1 MEKAIKLVA
10 LDLDGTLLRPDK
22 SISSENKEAIT
33 EAVQDGV
40 QVVVSTV
47 RPYCVLPLKEM
58 EEIGIRYAI
67 TANGAGIYCIP
78 QKECLYSN
86 CMDNQLSVELVER
99 LDQMDIHMDLFVEG
113 DSYSDEKLY
122 DKVAL
127 LPIPKPMQAYI
138 QSSRSFVKNLPQFL
152 RDNNLQIQKITMNFY
167 QGEDGT
173 YLDYENVLHMASADE
188 RLEVVSGGYHNL
200 EITKKG
206 ATKGKGLHILAD
218 LLNIPMEQTMA
229 CGDTQNDLDIIQA
242 AAIGVAMGN
251 ATEEVKQAADFV
263 TLSNEEDGVAFAIRT
278 LVKR

>member
-1 MEKAIKLVA
+1 
-10 LDLDGTLLRPDK
+10 
-22 SISSENKEAIT
+22 
-33 EAVQDGV
+33 
-40 QVVVSTV
+40 
-47 RPYCVLPLKEM
+47 
-58 EEIGIRYAI
+58 
-67 TANGAGIYCIP
+67 
-78 QKECLYSN
+78 
-86 CMDNQLSVELVER
+86 
-99 LDQMDIHMDLFVEG
+99 
-113 DSYSDEKLY
+113 
-122 DKVAL
+122 
-127 LPIPKPMQAYI
+127 MQAYI

-263 TLSNEEDGVAFAIRT
+263 TLSNEEDGVAYAIRT